1 MTKKTTPKPDE
12 KPAPTPHGTDAPKGV
27 PGEDDRAARMAPAG
41 PDAVKVAKGTV
52 TL

>member
-1 MTKKTTPKPDE
+1 MTTKTTPKPDE
-12 KPAPTPHGTDAPKGV
+12 KPAPTPPEDAPKGV